1 MKKHSSFSTGGKA
14 EFYAEPRNVYDALS
28 ALEMAYAK
36 GLEVTVI
43 GAGTHLLVSEEG
55 IPGLVISAS
64 SMKGMSIKGDLL
76 IASPGETLDNVI
88 NQAIDHNLIGL
99 EEIAGIPGTIAG
111 AVAVNAEANN
121 RSISDLFFYADYLT
135 LNGEIHRRPFFYDF
149 FSKKGSF
156 STDCLI
162 ISVALRLKPSRA
174 SAEARERK
182 EKYVE
187 KMYIPPCRRFS
198 GKIFMDSPEMS
209 ASDAI
214 KLSGL
219 TGYNGSR
226 AEFSE
231 YQPNSILTYPG
242 CTSDEIYALIQRG
255 KRTIKDKLG
264 IELDTS
270 ITILGSFRNSL

>member
-14 EFYAEPRNVYDALS
+14 EYYAEPGNAYDAIN

-36 GLEVTVI
+36 GLSVTVI
-43 GAGTHLLVSEEG
+43 GAGTHLLVSDEG
-55 IPGLVISAS
+55 IPGLVLSACG
-64 SMKGMSIKGDLL
+64 MKGMSIKGDLL
-76 IASPGETLDNVI
+76 IASSGETLDNVI

-111 AVAVNAEANN
+111 AVTVNASANS
-121 RSISDLFFYADYLT
+121 RSISDMFFYADYLT

-149 FSKKGSF
+149 FSRGTF
-156 STDCLI
+156 LTDCLI
-162 ISVALRLKPSRA
+162 LSVALRLTPSRA

-187 KMYIPPCRRFS
+187 KMYIPPSRRFS
-198 GKIFMDSPEMS
+198 GEIFRDSRTMK
-209 ASDAI
+209 ASEAI
-214 KLSGL
+214 KLAGL
-219 TGYNGSR
+219 TGKNGSR

-242 CTSDEIYALIQRG
+242 CSSQEIYTLIQRG
-255 KRTIKDKLG
+255 RKTIKEKLG

-270 ITILGSFRNSL
+270 ITILGSFRDEL